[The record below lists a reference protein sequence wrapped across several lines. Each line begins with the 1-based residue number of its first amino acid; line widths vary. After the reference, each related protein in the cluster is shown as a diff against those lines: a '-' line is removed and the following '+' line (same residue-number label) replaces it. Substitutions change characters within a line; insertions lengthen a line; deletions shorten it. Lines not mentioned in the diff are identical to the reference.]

1 MLAELPR
8 SLVIPRIW
16 PRVTSRVASGSRLT
30 PASRLRARGQ
40 VIVPLIE
47 PLGGTRPLVLAL
59 LGALA
64 LAAGCARNVPQHE
77 SSGKDYVAKG
87 AKKIQLEEGEGRSRD
102 IVTYPGGDRV
112 DWKVVELPKD
122 GKGTLY
128 IKLHWQ
134 PPRPGLDLAFEVF
147 DQYYTRVER
156 VRPSPGTGDRSKQV
170 KIKNASGKYY
180 IQVYAPRR
188 TDAGKYIL
196 SVRFKERAAGPSTD
210 ELLGLIDDPPPLPAV
225 IEPKEKTPEEIAAEE
240 AEKQRIAE
248 ENRIA
253 AEKRA
258 QDDAVTAELNRP
270 VYARITRTQRSTGG
284 VIITISAGQVRGVD
298 KGWTGVVLA
307 GESKSSLPGGE
318 FTIIRVTKQEAI
330 AKVQLSIDQVEANP
344 RVELRRGAQ

>member
-1 MLAELPR
+1 MLHGPYMLAELPR
-8 SLVIPRIW
+8 SLVTLP
-16 PRVTSRVASGSRLT
+16 VTSRPGPRLGRAL
-30 PASRLRARGQ
+30 ASRGRSA
-40 VIVPLIE
+40 VVP
-47 PLGGTRPLVLAL
+47 GLAL
-59 LGALA
+59 VAALA

-87 AKKIQLEEGEGRSRD
+87 AKKIKLEEGEGRARD

-112 DWKVVELPKD
+112 DWKVVELPEG

-128 IKLHWQ
+128 VKLHWQ

-147 DQYYTRVER
+147 DQYFTRVER

-196 SVRFKERAAGPSTD
+196 SVRFKERPAGPSTD
-210 ELLGLIDDPPPLPAV
+210 ELLGMIDDPPPLPAV
-225 IEPKEKTPEEIAAEE
+225 VEPKEKTPEEIAAEE
-240 AEKQRIAE
+240 AEKQRLAE
-248 ENRIA
+248 EKRVA
-253 AEKRA
+253 DEKRA
-258 QDDAVTAELNRP
+258 ADEATMAELNKP
-270 VYARITRTQRSTGG
+270 VYARITRTQRSSGG
-284 VIITISAGQVRGVD
+284 VIITIGAGQIRGVD
-298 KGWTGVVLA
+298 KGWSGVVLA
-307 GESKSSLPGGE
+307 GEGKTALPGGE
-318 FTIIRVTKQEAI
+318 FTIIRVTKQESI

>member
-1 MLAELPR
+1 MLAEQPR
-8 SLVIPRIW
+8 SLVT
-16 PRVTSRVASGSRLT
+16 PRVPLRSR
-30 PASRLRARGQ
+30 
-40 VIVPLIE
+40 
-47 PLGGTRPLVLAL
+47 LVLASRPR
-59 LGALA
+59 ARA
-64 LAAGCARNVPQHE
+64 LAALSLLAALAASCARNVAQHE
-77 SSGKDYVAKG
+77 SSGKDFQAKG
-87 AKKIQLEEGEGRSRD
+87 AKKISLEEGEGRARD

-112 DWKVVELPKD
+112 DWKVVEVPE
-122 GKGTLY
+122 GAKGTLY

-210 ELLGLIDDPPPLPAV
+210 ELLGMIDDPPPLPAV
-225 IEPKEKTPEEIAAEE
+225 VEPKEKTPEEIAAEE
-240 AEKQRIAE
+240 AEKARLDE
-248 ENRIA
+248 ERRVA

-258 QDDAVTAELNRP
+258 QDDATLAELNKP
-270 VYARITRTQRSTGG
+270 VYARITRTQRSGATG

-298 KGWTGVVLA
+298 KGWSGVVLA
-307 GESKSSLPGGE
+307 GESKSALPGGE
-318 FTIIRVTKQEAI
+318 FTIIRVTKQESV

>member
-1 MLAELPR
+1 MLAEHPR
-8 SLVIPRIW
+8 SLVT
-16 PRVTSRVASGSRLT
+16 PRVTPRSRLALASHLRVRGL
-30 PASRLRARGQ
+30 PALSL
-40 VIVPLIE
+40 
-47 PLGGTRPLVLAL
+47 LA
-59 LGALA
+59 ALA
-64 LAAGCARNVPQHE
+64 LTASCARNVPQHE
-77 SSGKDYVAKG
+77 SSGKDFQAKG
-87 AKKIQLEEGEGRSRD
+87 AKKIQIEEGEGRARD

-112 DWKVVELPKD
+112 DWKVVEMPKD
-122 GKGTLY
+122 AKGTLY

-147 DQYYTRVER
+147 DQYFTRIER

-170 KIKNASGKYY
+170 KIKSASGKYY

-210 ELLGLIDDPPPLPAV
+210 ELLGMIDDPPPLPAV
-225 IEPKEKTPEEIAAEE
+225 VEPKEKTPEEIAAEE
-240 AEKQRIAE
+240 AEKVRVE
-248 ENRIA
+248 EERRLA

-258 QDDAVTAELNRP
+258 VDDATYAELNKP

-298 KGWTGVVLA
+298 KGWSGVVLA

-344 RVELRRGAQ
+344 RVELRRGAP

>member
-8 SLVIPRIW
+8 SLVT
-16 PRVTSRVASGSRLT
+16 PRVPPRSWLAL
-30 PASRLRARGQ
+30 ASRLRVRG
-40 VIVPLIE
+40 PS
-47 PLGGTRPLVLAL
+47 
-59 LGALA
+59 ALA
-64 LAAGCARNVPQHE
+64 LPLLAALALCAGCARNVPQHE
-77 SSGKDYVAKG
+77 SSGKDHVVKG
-87 AKKIQLEEGEGRSRD
+87 AKKIELEEGEGRARD

-112 DWKVVELPKD
+112 DWKVVELPEE
-122 GKGTLY
+122 GKGTLT
-128 IKLHWQ
+128 IKLRWQ
-134 PPRPGLDLAFEVF
+134 PPRPGGDLAFEVF

-188 TDAGKYIL
+188 VDAGKYIL

-210 ELLGLIDDPPPLPAV
+210 ELLGMIDDPPPLPAV
-225 IEPKEKTPEEIAAEE
+225 VEPKEKTPEEIAAEE
-240 AEKQRIAE
+240 AERVRVE
-248 ENRIA
+248 EERRLA

-258 QDDAVTAELNRP
+258 QDDAVLAELNKP

-284 VIITISAGQVRGVD
+284 VIITIGAGQIRGVD
-298 KGWTGVVLA
+298 KGWSGVVLA
-307 GESKSSLPGGE
+307 GEGKSALPGGE
-318 FTIIRVTKQEAI
+318 FTIIRVTKQESI